1 MSDTGD
7 LRDFHGKLTLGADL
21 PSLPEKPAA
30 RCQHTDGR
38 DLFDEQAMDTHATAF
53 GRACIGHVHKRVL
66 QRIDE
71 YIANIKTKPMLLN
84 EAVSLAGLQLALA
97 VEFEMEDAVEKIEK
111 VDVDQAVGVDLG
123 ATEVASC
130 NQESQT
136 MSTTPERTGQPF
148 ATLGST
154 GQGMRCWCER
164 CRPVT
169 IDDMRMVICPSCGD
183 KRCVHARDHEA
194 PCAKDDLFAHNA
206 WVEKH
211 LVLPQAVLR
220 HQQDLGNQPG

>member
-7 LRDFHGKLTLGADL
+7 LRDFHAKLTLGADL
-21 PSLPEKPAA
+21 PPLPEKPAA

-71 YIANIKTKPMLLN
+71 YIANIKTKPMSLN

-97 VEFEMEDAVEKIEK
+97 VEFEIEDAVEKIEK
-111 VDVDQAVGVDLG
+111 VDVAGVVEIDLG
-123 ATEVASC
+123 APMSK
-130 NQESQT
+130 QEAEN
-136 MSTTPERTGQPF
+136 MSTTPEHTGQPF

-169 IDDMRMVICPSCGD
+169 IDDMRMIICPSCGD

-220 HQQDLGNQPG
+220 HQRSKPGEQPG